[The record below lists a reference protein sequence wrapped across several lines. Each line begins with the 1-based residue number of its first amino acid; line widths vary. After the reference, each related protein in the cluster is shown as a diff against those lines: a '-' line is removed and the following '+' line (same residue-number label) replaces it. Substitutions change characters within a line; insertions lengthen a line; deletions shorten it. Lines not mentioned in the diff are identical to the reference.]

1 MPPCCC
7 RPLTPPSPCHPG
19 ILLSIYSS
27 FNVSIFAWNG
37 SCLWLCVSKSRVPLK
52 ASCCCNF
59 LRCLVTFCIRWDILS
74 GPVGGWVGGQLLSC
88 GLFLWFFL
96 CFLLLFFYFWL
107 QRKNSS
113 CWFAHRS
120 CQRNQDW
127 KRKERERRDEIMLVT
142 KIVNSLNKLYVHKMW
157 PTVFVQNKLGLPL
170 CSCMLPPTS
179 EAAVYLRV
187 WLFTVGHQRLV
198 QSFQPPTKC

>member
-88 GLFLWFFL
+88 GLFLWFLL

-120 CQRNQDW
+120 CQRNQDCVCCGMF
-127 KRKERERRDEIMLVT
+127 RKLLSRDPM
-142 KIVNSLNKLYVHKMW
+142 
-157 PTVFVQNKLGLPL
+157 PTNLLGAVAPGVEYAAQRPALSHRHRQTAQIPSGDPVQGGGDSGWLGGW
-170 CSCMLPPTS
+170 S
-179 EAAVYLRV
+179 R
-187 WLFTVGHQRLV
+187 G
-198 QSFQPPTKC
+198 